1 MSTLA
6 IPSTSVLNRL
16 ARPARIAPEFARLAP
31 VGPDMLDATF
41 RNDPG
46 SVAVPGIRRSV
57 RVKLAR
63 SKEEYEQIFQ
73 LVASKYQASGY
84 EAVTSK
90 LFRFTP
96 YHALPETAVF
106 AAKLQNRV
114 VATLSAV
121 PDNAV
126 LGLPMEAIYP
136 GEINALRQQGR
147 KLVEVTSLAD
157 RDLSMREFVPV
168 FVTLMGVM
176 AQFAS
181 HQGADTWVITVNPRH
196 RLFYQKVMGF
206 VPIGAQKAYPAVQN
220 HPAEAFAGTIPLLA
234 ANAPAMYEQIFR
246 EALPESVLAHS
257 SMSVELVRYFAAHSS
272 QTNLA
277 AVEEIL
283 ERIVVNQDAGH

>member
-1 MSTLA
+1 
-6 IPSTSVLNRL
+6 
-16 ARPARIAPEFARLAP
+16 
-31 VGPDMLDATF
+31 
-41 RNDPG
+41 
-46 SVAVPGIRRSV
+46 
-57 RVKLAR
+57 
-63 SKEEYEQIFQ
+63 
-73 LVASKYQASGY
+73 
-84 EAVTSK
+84 
-90 LFRFTP
+90 
-96 YHALPETAVF
+96 
-106 AAKLQNRV
+106 
-114 VATLSAV
+114 
-121 PDNAV
+121 
-126 LGLPMEAIYP
+126 
-136 GEINALRQQGR
+136 
-147 KLVEVTSLAD
+147 VEVTSLAD